1 MIRKYL
7 LLAMLAFTS
16 LVATAQTE
24 TSGREK
30 IYHAE
35 ATKYNALDHTKLRVS
50 FNLEKRELYGEE
62 WLTAAPYFY
71 PTDSLVL
78 DAQAMLIHSVNL
90 SDSKSTIGR
99 SLSYKYAKN
108 KLTIQLGK
116 TYNRGEKYTV
126 YIKYTSQPEKVA
138 EQGGQ
143 AITDAKGLYFINP
156 TKADKNRPIEIWTQ
170 GETKSNSVWFP
181 TIDETNQ
188 KSSQEIYIT
197 VPEQF
202 ITLSNGVLT
211 SSKKDGKGQRTDYWV
226 LKQKHA
232 PYLFFLGAGE
242 YAHIKDTPWRGKVPL
257 NYYVEHEYASV
268 AKRIFGKTGEMM
280 EFFSKLLKYD
290 YPWPKY
296 DQITAQEY
304 VSGAM
309 ENTTAT
315 LHSSMSQQTAEAL
328 NDENKWE
335 SVVAHELFH
344 HWFGDL
350 VTAESWANLT
360 VNESFANY
368 SEYLWF
374 EHKYGKDFADYH
386 MNKIQTGYMNS
397 DSYKKHLVRFG
408 YDAADDMFD
417 AVSYNKGAG
426 ILHMLRNYLGDKA
439 FFEGIAKYLKDNQ
452 FGTAEAHQL
461 RLAFEAVSGRDLNWF
476 FNQWYFN
483 FGNVVMTPKV
493 TYDTAKGEAILEIT
507 QTGEL
512 VFQFPLEVDLYEVGK
527 YERKQ
532 VWVSAKPKNE
542 FRFKISPNYQLI
554 NIDPR
559 GLIVGEEKNYKT
571 AEQYLFQYQNA
582 KDFKSRNQ
590 AVEEAVAKTYTDI
603 LLLALEDP
611 FFRLRIKAIQ
621 GLGRDGM
628 NYWIPIVEY
637 LAENDPENLVK
648 AAAITQ
654 LSRLRDNKYRP
665 LFEKALKIPSRSIKV
680 AAATALVALDPSLA
694 AQYIDTID
702 LNVLSPEQFMVFYPY
717 MLQSRD
723 EKYLPSLLDKV
734 IYYPLYPESYQ
745 APIKEGFDWLMSVD
759 NTELT
764 KKVTQVYGNKFGWFT
779 EDQKELLKKA
789 AEEAL
794 IIKEDLLKKNPNSA
808 SVKEQIELLKHI
820 NWQADKE

>member
-1 MIRKYL
+1 M
-7 LLAMLAFTS
+7 
-16 LVATAQTE
+16 
-24 TSGREK
+24 
-30 IYHAE
+30 
-35 ATKYNALDHTKLRVS
+35 
-50 FNLEKRELYGEE
+50 
-62 WLTAAPYFY
+62 
-71 PTDSLVL
+71 
-78 DAQAMLIHSVNL
+78 
-90 SDSKSTIGR
+90 
-99 SLSYKYAKN
+99 
-108 KLTIQLGK
+108 
-116 TYNRGEKYTV
+116 
-126 YIKYTSQPEKVA
+126 
-138 EQGGQ
+138 
-143 AITDAKGLYFINP
+143 
-156 TKADKNRPIEIWTQ
+156 
-170 GETKSNSVWFP
+170 
-181 TIDETNQ
+181 
-188 KSSQEIYIT
+188 
-197 VPEQF
+197 
-202 ITLSNGVLT
+202 
-211 SSKKDGKGQRTDYWV
+211 
-226 LKQKHA
+226 
-232 PYLFFLGAGE
+232 
-242 YAHIKDTPWRGKVPL
+242 
-257 NYYVEHEYASV
+257 
-268 AKRIFGKTGEMM
+268 
-280 EFFSKLLKYD
+280 LKYD

-439 FFEGIAKYLKDNQ
+439 FFEGMAKYLKDNQ

-512 VFQFPLEVDLYEVGK
+512 VFQFPLEVDIYDTGK

-542 FRFKISPNYQLI
+542 FRFKVSPNYQLI

-559 GLIVGEEKNYKT
+559 GLIVGEEKSYKT

-654 LSRLRDNKYRP
+654 LSRLRDNKYKP
-665 LFEKALKIPSRSIKV
+665 LFEKAVKIPSRSIKV
-680 AAATALVALDPSLA
+680 AAAAALVALDPSLA

-717 MLQSRD
+717 MLQSKD

-794 IIKEDLLKKNPNSA
+794 RIKEDLLKKNPNAA
-808 SVKEQIELLKHI
+808 SVKEQIELLKQI